1 MTRARLTLATLR
13 DLPPGVARPAYDPRQ
28 VGVGVVH
35 IGPGAFHR
43 VHQADYLDRLLATDP
58 RWGVAEVSLRSSS
71 LRDAL
76 APQDGLYTLAELEQ
90 GAKYRVIGA
99 LREMWVA
106 SENAARLLERLQDP
120 ALRTVTLTVT
130 EKGYCLAPD
139 GGLDHAHPDIQRDLL
154 NLRSPS
160 SAPGLLA
167 ALLAQRKESGQTP
180 PVILSCDNLA
190 DNGRRLRRAV
200 VDFARAFD
208 ADLARWIEAEVAFP
222 CTMVDSITPATTPEL
237 RDAVGEA
244 LGVEDAWP
252 VQRETFTQ
260 WVIEADPR
268 LAAGPDWNAAGAVV
282 TTDVAGF
289 EQAKLRLLNGAH
301 STLAYVGIL
310 RGHQTVREAMEDR
323 ELGGFVECLM
333 RSSIKP
339 QVRCPTGFDADA
351 YITAVLSRFRNP
363 SLRHELAQIAW
374 DGSQKLPFRILGT
387 VEDALRAGAPVDAL
401 AVPVAAWMRFLVRR
415 QQEQAAVV
423 DPMAP
428 QLLPL
433 IAATLQAGGD
443 VVGALLGVEKVFPA
457 AVREAASFTQAVRQ
471 AYGALPNFPA

>member
-106 SENAARLLERLQDP
+106 SENAPRLLERLQDP

-200 VDFARAFD
+200 AITQSRTEQ
-208 ADLARWIEAEVAFP
+208 RW
-222 CTMVDSITPATTPEL
+222 
-237 RDAVGEA
+237 R
-244 LGVEDAWP
+244 
-252 VQRETFTQ
+252 
-260 WVIEADPR
+260 
-268 LAAGPDWNAAGAVV
+268 
-282 TTDVAGF
+282 
-289 EQAKLRLLNGAH
+289 
-301 STLAYVGIL
+301 
-310 RGHQTVREAMEDR
+310 
-323 ELGGFVECLM
+323 
-333 RSSIKP
+333 
-339 QVRCPTGFDADA
+339 
-351 YITAVLSRFRNP
+351 
-363 SLRHELAQIAW
+363 
-374 DGSQKLPFRILGT
+374 
-387 VEDALRAGAPVDAL
+387 
-401 AVPVAAWMRFLVRR
+401 
-415 QQEQAAVV
+415 
-423 DPMAP
+423 
-428 QLLPL
+428 
-433 IAATLQAGGD
+433 
-443 VVGALLGVEKVFPA
+443 
-457 AVREAASFTQAVRQ
+457 
-471 AYGALPNFPA
+471 